1 MGRRRGSSKV
11 SLVRQIENAVKEI
24 ICVGQ
29 SKYEAKKEGRHTEG
43 LYSFKHIQNTM
54 SVSIDFAR
62 FCREQFGVTKII
74 YFKQEHYYAY
84 LQHKEQEGVSNGHLM
99 NIETGLRKLQIAMH
113 RQAEKLEKE
122 PISFCSEKR
131 VYNYQKDR
139 KTPENRSMSLR
150 DANRLIENVS
160 SVHVRNAFQLQLY
173 LGLRAREVINL
184 TPEHFDLKNNVLK
197 IEQGKGITKG
207 GRRREVQISEHV
219 KDKIRQMIGDKQL
232 HEKIIPVKDNTL
244 RAALLKASKVTGIQT
259 NGTHM
264 FRHTFARER
273 FKELLGDSYERGQ
286 EVLAYILKNHEQ
298 GKRADYGI
306 GQEFKSTYQQI
317 QKVMNIVHEE
327 LGHGKGRLDLAQ
339 VYLKC

>member
-1 MGRRRGSSKV
+1 
-11 SLVRQIENAVKEI
+11 
-24 ICVGQ
+24 
-29 SKYEAKKEGRHTEG
+29 
-43 LYSFKHIQNTM
+43 M

-113 RQAEKLEKE
+113 RQAEKLQKD

-139 KTPENRSMSLR
+139 KDPEDRSMSLI
-150 DANRLIENVS
+150 DANRLIESVS
-160 SVHVRNAFQLQLY
+160 SVHVRNAFQLQLH

-197 IEQGKGITKG
+197 IENGKGITKG
-207 GRRREVQISEHV
+207 GRKREIQIPE
-219 KDKIRQMIGDKQL
+219 KLRETINEMIRDKQL
-232 HEKIIPVKDNTL
+232 HEKIISVKDNTL
-244 RAALLKASKVTGIQT
+244 RAALLKAGKITGIQT

-286 EVLAYILKNHEQ
+286 EVLGYILKNHEQ
-298 GKRADYGI
+298 GKRADYGVS
-306 GQEFKSTYQQI
+306 QEFKGIYQKVQG
-317 QKVMNIVHEE
+317 VMNIVHEE

-339 VYLKC
+339 IYLK

>member
-62 FCREQFGVTKII
+62 FCREQFRVTKII

-113 RQAEKLEKE
+113 RQAEKLQKD

-139 KTPENRSMSLR
+139 KNPENRSMSLR
-150 DANRLIENVS
+150 DANRLIESVS
-160 SVHVRNAFQLQLY
+160 SVHVRDAFQLQLH
-173 LGLRAREVINL
+173 LGLRTREVINL

-197 IEQGKGITKG
+197 IENGKGITKG
-207 GRRREVQISEHV
+207 GRKREIQIPE
-219 KDKIRQMIGDKQL
+219 KLRETINEMIRDKQL

-244 RAALLKASKVTGIQT
+244 RAALLKAGKITGIQT

-273 FKELLGDSYERGQ
+273 FKELLGDSYGRGQ
-286 EVLAYILKNHEQ
+286 EVLDYILKNHEQ
-298 GKRADYGI
+298 GKRADYGVS
-306 GQEFKSTYQQI
+306 QEFKDIYQEVQD
-317 QKVMNIVHEE
+317 VMNIVHGE
-327 LGHGKGRLDLAQ
+327 LGHGKGRLDLAH
-339 VYLKC
+339 VYLK

>member
-11 SLVRQIENAVKEI
+11 SLVRQIENAIKEI

-62 FCREQFGVTKII
+62 FSREQFGVTKII

-113 RQAEKLEKE
+113 RQAEKLQKD

-139 KTPENRSMSLR
+139 KDPENRSMGLR
-150 DANRLIENVS
+150 DANRLIESVS
-160 SVHVRNAFQLQLY
+160 SVHVRDAFQLQLH

-197 IEQGKGITKG
+197 IENGKGITKG
-207 GRRREVQISEHV
+207 GRKREIQIPE
-219 KDKIRQMIGDKQL
+219 KLKETINEMIRDKQL

-244 RAALLKASKVTGIQT
+244 RAALLKAGKITGIQT

-273 FKELLGDSYERGQ
+273 FKELLGDSYGRGQ
-286 EVLAYILKNHEQ
+286 EVLDYILKNHEQ
-298 GKRADYGI
+298 GKRADYGVS
-306 GQEFKSTYQQI
+306 QEFKDIYQEVQD
-317 QKVMNIVHEE
+317 VMNIVHGE
-327 LGHGKGRLDLAQ
+327 LGHGKGRLDLAY
-339 VYLKC
+339 VYLK

>member
-29 SKYEAKKEGRHTEG
+29 SKYAAKKEGRHTEG

-62 FCREQFGVTKII
+62 FCREQFGVTRII
-74 YFKQEHYYAY
+74 YFKEEHYHAY

-113 RQAEKLEKE
+113 KQAEKLQKE
-122 PISFCSEKR
+122 PVSFCSEKR
-131 VYNYQKDR
+131 VYNYQKN
-139 KTPENRSMSLR
+139 KKAPENRSMSLR
-150 DANRLIENVS
+150 DANRLIE
-160 SVHVRNAFQLQLY
+160 SVPSIHVQNAFYLQLH
-173 LGLRAREVINL
+173 LGVRAREVIHL
-184 TPEHFDLKNNVLK
+184 TPEHFDLKNGVLK
-197 IEQGKGITKG
+197 IEKGTGITKG
-207 GRRREVQISEHV
+207 GRKREIQIPEHV
-219 KDKIRQMIGDKQL
+219 RDKIDQMIGDREL

-244 RAALLKASKVTGIQT
+244 RAALLKAGKTTGIFT

-273 FKELLGDSYERGQ
+273 FKELLGESYERGQ
-286 EVLAYILKNHEQ
+286 EVLIYMLKKHEQ
-298 GKRADYGI
+298 GKRVDYGI
-306 GQEFKSTYQQI
+306 DQEYKDTYKQVQDA
-317 QKVMNIVHEE
+317 MDIVHKE
-327 LGHGKGRLDLAQ
+327 LGHGKGRFDLAQ

>member
-1 MGRRRGSSKV
+1 MGKRRGSSKV

-113 RQAEKLEKE
+113 RQAEKLQKD

-139 KTPENRSMSLR
+139 KDPENRSMSLR
-150 DANRLIENVS
+150 DANRLIESVS
-160 SVHVRNAFQLQLY
+160 SVHVRDAFQLQLH

-197 IEQGKGITKG
+197 IENGKGITKG
-207 GRRREVQISEHV
+207 GRKREIQIPE
-219 KDKIRQMIGDKQL
+219 KLRETINEMIRDKQL

-244 RAALLKASKVTGIQT
+244 RAALLKAGKITGIQT

-273 FKELLGDSYERGQ
+273 FKELLGDSYGRGQ
-286 EVLAYILKNHEQ
+286 EVLGYILKNHEQ

-306 GQEFKSTYQQI
+306 SQEFKDIYQEVQD
-317 QKVMNIVHEE
+317 VMNIVHGE
-327 LGHGKGRLDLAQ
+327 LGHGKGRLDLAH
-339 VYLKC
+339 VYLK

>member
-11 SLVRQIENAVKEI
+11 SLVRQIENAIKEI

-74 YFKQEHYYAY
+74 YFKQEHYHAY
-84 LQHKEQEGVSNGHLM
+84 LQHKEQKGVSNGHLM
-99 NIETGLRKLQIAMH
+99 NIETGLRKLQTAMH
-113 RQAEKLEKE
+113 RQAEKLQKE
-122 PISFCSEKR
+122 PISFCSKKR

-139 KTPENRSMSLR
+139 KDPENRSMSLR
-150 DANRLIENVS
+150 DANRLIESVS
-160 SVHVRNAFQLQLY
+160 SVHVRDAFQLQLH

-197 IEQGKGITKG
+197 IENGKGITKG
-207 GRRREVQISEHV
+207 GRKREIQIPE
-219 KDKIRQMIGDKQL
+219 KLRETINEMIRDKQL

-244 RAALLKASKVTGIQT
+244 RAALLKAGKITGIQT

-273 FKELLGDSYERGQ
+273 FKELLGDSYGRGQ
-286 EVLAYILKNHEQ
+286 EVLGYILKNHEQ
-298 GKRADYGI
+298 GKRADYGVS
-306 GQEFKSTYQQI
+306 QEFKDIYQEVQD
-317 QKVMNIVHEE
+317 VMNIVHGE
-327 LGHGKGRLDLAQ
+327 LGHGKGRLDLAH
-339 VYLKC
+339 VYLK

>member
-62 FCREQFGVTKII
+62 FCREQFRVTKII

-113 RQAEKLEKE
+113 RQAEKLQKD

-139 KTPENRSMSLR
+139 KNPENRSMSLR
-150 DANRLIENVS
+150 DANRLIESVS
-160 SVHVRNAFQLQLY
+160 SVHVRDAFQLQLH
-173 LGLRAREVINL
+173 LGLRTREVINL

-197 IEQGKGITKG
+197 IENGKGITKG
-207 GRRREVQISEHV
+207 GRKREIQIPE
-219 KDKIRQMIGDKQL
+219 KLRETINEMIRDKQL

-244 RAALLKASKVTGIQT
+244 RAALLKVGKITGIQT

-273 FKELLGDSYERGQ
+273 FKELLGDSYGRGQ
-286 EVLAYILKNHEQ
+286 EVLDYILKNHEQ
-298 GKRADYGI
+298 GKRADYGVS
-306 GQEFKSTYQQI
+306 QEFKDIYQEVQD
-317 QKVMNIVHEE
+317 VMNIVHGE
-327 LGHGKGRLDLAQ
+327 LGHGKGRLDLAH
-339 VYLKC
+339 VYLK